1 MVSLPLLIFILGYLC
16 GFILSIAPILLWV
29 IIPIKIKASNY
40 GLKITSARI
49 IGVFLRRSP
58 RKLIVDTLIELK
70 RDGYDIDLD
79 QVEAAYLMNPHTSKT
94 VRDLKRHVLK
104 MTDTN

>member
-1 MVSLPLLIFILGYLC
+1 MYYILGYLC
-16 GFILSIAPILLWV
+16 GFLFSIAPILLWV

-58 RKLIVDTLIELK
+58 RKLIVDTLIDLK
-70 RDGYDIDLD
+70 RNGHDFSID
-79 QVEAAYLMNPHTSKT
+79 QVEGAYLMNPHTSKT
-94 VRDLKRHVLK
+94 VEDLRKHTLESVV
-104 MTDTN
+104 TQ